1 MGSVNV
7 GIGLASEAI
16 QAIIAIARANDTSAT
31 KSTLE
36 RWFCSRWP
44 DKSQCSVDSSISS
57 ICKVE
62 TSCKVDTY
70 SDGLG
75 AACSGQAA

>member
-44 DKSQCSVDSSISS
+44 DKSQCSVDSSISL
-57 ICKVE
+57 ICE
-62 TSCKVDTY
+62 VDTY